1 MLKHHTHFTGV
12 KEHTMEPTKHTWSF
26 SMVGGVKRVNLDS
39 GADLVHLHELD
50 QKLWTVLSC
59 PVNGLEIDNKT
70 LDLIDRDKDGK
81 IRVSEILEAV
91 NWITSILKNPDDLLK
106 QESIFPLSAIDETTE
121 QGRILLSSAR
131 ILLSNLGKPD
141 SNTLSV
147 EETSDTAAI
156 FAVSK
161 FNGDGVITEDV
172 TDDPS
177 ILQLLREVMAC
188 MGSALDRSGKQ
199 GVSKDLLASFVD
211 NCKLYSAWYAKAEES
226 ETILPFG
233 AQTEEAYLAYSAL
246 RSKVDDYF
254 IRCRLAAFDPPSAE
268 ALNLS
273 IERVQAVSSKDLSTS
288 LNEIAEYPLARVE
301 ANKALPLTKGI
312 NPAWEQAVANFVKLV
327 VFKIFPN
334 QQSISEADWNQLPA
348 LFTDYLQWKSEKEG
362 SAVEALGPGRV
373 KAILQDQTLTQLQH
387 LIDRDLMLEQE
398 ANNIMLVDQLVRY
411 YRDLFT
417 LLKNFVTF
425 FDFYTPGHKAIF
437 QAGTLY
443 IDQRSCSL
451 CIKVS
456 DMPKHQKMV
465 SMSGMF
471 LIYCECVSRSTNETM
486 TIVAAL
492 TNGDID
498 NLVEGRNALF
508 YDRDGNDWDATV
520 IKIVDNPIS
529 IKQAF
534 WSPYRKVSRFI
545 EKQVNKFAAE
555 QDDKV
560 TSSATKN
567 IEESHAK
574 MVEAPQQAAAP
585 KAAPPPFDIG
595 KFVGIF
601 AAISLA
607 LGAIGTAIASVIAGF
622 MGLVWW
628 KMPLAIAGI
637 LLLIS
642 GPSMIMAYL
651 RLRTRN
657 LAPILDANGW
667 AVNATV
673 IVNIPFGNMLTH
685 LAELPHGS
693 KLNMNDPFTQKKFPL
708 VPIIIG
714 FVLLALGVLYLL
726 WHLGVI
732 LKTGG

>member
-1 MLKHHTHFTGV
+1 
-12 KEHTMEPTKHTWSF
+12 MEPMKHTWSF
-26 SMVGGVKRVNLDS
+26 STVGGVKRVNLDS

-59 PVNGLEIDNKT
+59 PVNGLEIDPKT
-70 LDLIDRDKDGK
+70 LDLIDLDKDGK
-81 IRVSEILEAV
+81 IRVPEILEAV
-91 NWITSILKNPDDLLK
+91 KWITSILKNPDDLLK
-106 QESIFPLSAIDETTE
+106 QESIFPLSAIDETTD

-131 ILLSNLGKPD
+131 ILLSNLGKAD

-156 FAVSK
+156 FSASK
-161 FNGDGVITEDV
+161 YNGDGVITEDAAH
-172 TDDPS
+172 TPEL
-177 ILQLLREVMAC
+177 LQLLNEVMAC
-188 MGSALDRSGKQ
+188 VGSVSDRSAKQ
-199 GVSKDLLASFVD
+199 GISPELLDAFIS
-211 NCKLYSAWYAKAEES
+211 NCKLYASWYAKAETNAS
-226 ETILPFG
+226 ILPFG
-233 AQTEEAYLAYSAL
+233 ARTEEAYLAYSAI

-273 IERVQAVSSKDLSTS
+273 IERVQAVSSKDLSVA

-301 ANKALPLTKGI
+301 AGKPLPLYDGI
-312 NPAWEQAVANFVKLV
+312 NPAWEQAMALFVET
-327 VFKIFPN
+327 ITSQQFPKQN
-334 QQSISEADWNQLPA
+334 SLSETEWNALPA
-348 LFTDYLQWKSEKEG
+348 VFADYLQCKSEKEG
-362 SAVEALGPGRV
+362 AAVETLGPGRV
-373 KAILQDQTLTQLQH
+373 KAILDGSEIAQLEEQ
-387 LIDRDLMLEQE
+387 IQRDLALEQE

-425 FDFYTPGHKAIF
+425 FDFYSPGFKSIF

-443 IDQRSCSL
+443 IDQRSCNL

-456 DMPKHQKMV
+456 DMPKHLKMV
-465 SMSGMF
+465 SFSGMF
-471 LIYCECVSRSTNETM
+471 LIYCECTSRSTNEKM
-486 TIVAAL
+486 VIVAAL

-508 YDRDGNDWDATV
+508 YDRKGNDWDATV
-520 IKIVDNPIS
+520 IKIIDNPIS
-529 IKQAF
+529 IRQAF

-560 TSSATKN
+560 TTSATKN

-574 MVEAPQQAAAP
+574 MVEAPAAAAAP

-622 MGLVWW
+622 MGLIWW

-651 RLRTRN
+651 KLRTRN

-667 AVNATV
+667 AVNATI
-673 IVNIPFGNMLTH
+673 IVNIPFGNLLTH
-685 LAELPHGS
+685 LAELPPGS
-693 KLNMNDPFTQKKFPL
+693 KLNLNDPFTRKKRPFI
-708 VPIIIG
+708 PIMIG
-714 FVLLALGVLYLL
+714 IVLLIALVFYLL
-726 WHLGVI
+726 WKLGAIV
-732 LKTGG
+732 LPSGS

>member
-1 MLKHHTHFTGV
+1 
-12 KEHTMEPTKHTWSF
+12 MEPKKHTWSF

-59 PVNGLEIDNKT
+59 PVNGLEIDHKT

-91 NWITSILKNPDDLLK
+91 NWITSVLKNPDDLLK
-106 QESIFPLSAIDETTE
+106 QESIFPLAAIDETTE
-121 QGRILLSSAR
+121 QGKILLSSAR
-131 ILLSNLGKPD
+131 ILLNNLGKPD

-156 FAVSK
+156 FAASK
-161 FNGDGVITEDV
+161 YNGDGVITEDATEGTV
-172 TDDPS
+172 T
-177 ILQLLREVMAC
+177 LQLLNEVMAC
-188 MGSALDRSGKQ
+188 VGSTPDRSGKQ
-199 GVSKDLLASFVD
+199 GVSHVQLTTFIEH
-211 NCKLYSAWYAKAEES
+211 CKLYAAWYAKS
-226 ETILPFG
+226 EANASILPFG
-233 AQTEEAYLAYSAL
+233 TRTEEAYLAYSAIQ
-246 RSKVDDYF
+246 SKVDDFF

-273 IERVQAVSSKDLSTS
+273 IERVQAVSGKNLSTALS
-288 LNEIAEYPLARVE
+288 EIAEYPLARVE
-301 ANKALPLTKGI
+301 ANKTLPLYSGI
-312 NPAWEQAVANFVKLV
+312 NPAWEQAMATFVETVASTK
-327 VFKIFPN
+327 FPN
-334 QQSISEADWNQLPA
+334 KQTLTEAEWNSLPA
-348 LFTDYLQWKSEKEG
+348 VFADYLQWKSEKEG
-362 SAVEALGPGRV
+362 AAVEALGPGRV
-373 KAILQDQTLTQLQH
+373 KSILEGNTLEQLEE
-387 LIDRDLMLEQE
+387 LIERDLVLEQE

-425 FDFYTPGHKAIF
+425 FDFYTPGHHAIF
-437 QAGTLY
+437 QAGTLF

-471 LIYCECVSRSTNETM
+471 LIYCECVSRSTSESM

-508 YDRDGNDWDATV
+508 YDREGNDWDATV
-520 IKIVDNPIS
+520 VKIVDNPIS
-529 IKQAF
+529 IRQAF
-534 WSPYRKVSRFI
+534 WSPYRKVSRFF
-545 EKQVNKFAAE
+545 EKQINKFAAE

-560 TSSATKN
+560 TTSATKN
-567 IEESHAK
+567 IEESQAK
-574 MVEAPQQAAAP
+574 LVEAQATPAAAKP
-585 KAAPPPFDIG
+585 AAPPFDIG

-607 LGAIGTAIASVIAGF
+607 LGAIGTAIGAVIAGF
-622 MGLVWW
+622 MSLVWW

-685 LAELPHGS
+685 LAELPHGA
-693 KLNMNDPFTQKKFPL
+693 KLNLNDPFTQKKFP
-708 VPIIIG
+708 IIPVAIG
-714 FVLLALGVLYLL
+714 IVVLIAGILYLL

-732 LKTGG
+732 LKG